1 MIIVGLP
8 YTFESQRRI
17 DEVAGGE
24 ESDTGQ
30 SLIDANR
37 ELDVMIDFFLAHHR
51 NPHFTGRKSTLKD
64 LEDALNKG
72 RPVVLLGPDGMGKS
86 AIVEE
91 HARIHVTEYDFRL
104 WVRASN
110 GIILASDYA
119 AIAEPLGI
127 PHEEDSDLQDLA
139 SSVRT
144 WLEENGRWLLVF
156 DDLPSPEALEG
167 YLPRAGS
174 GGCDVIITSKALGW
188 EGDFAK
194 IEVGPLDPSE
204 AAAFLLSRTGQ
215 KDQAASEKLAKA
227 LEDFPLALELAG
239 AYIRWTGIS
248 ISRYLDLY
256 RKRLGESSGRTTG
269 IPEALAAVVE
279 ILMEQVRAV
288 SMEGVDLL
296 NLSAFLAPEDLPVD
310 LLVKTS
316 ALLPESVDLGL
327 LALDRR
333 GLVRRD
339 EGSLSVHPLIQSLAF
354 SRLDNGERKT
364 WADETVRAIGG
375 AFSSYLEDLSTW
387 PECARL
393 LPHAIASS
401 EKVEDLGIGSEPA
414 SLLLNQVG
422 LYLHRR
428 GDLAGARAVL
438 ERLLAVDER
447 FYGPDHSEV
456 ATDLNN
462 LGSVLRVLGDL
473 VAAKE
478 IFERALAIEEAQ
490 ETPDRLKIAI
500 RANNLGTVLRS
511 LGDLDGALAAFERAL
526 AIDMDAYGPN
536 HFKTAIRAN
545 NLGEVLQ
552 EMGNLD
558 GAKESYQ
565 LAFRVFEQFLGPG
578 HHYTQRAR
586 ENLDSIS
593 QKGPE

>member
-1 MIIVGLP
+1 
-8 YTFESQRRI
+8 
-17 DEVAGGE
+17 
-24 ESDTGQ
+24 
-30 SLIDANR
+30 
-37 ELDVMIDFFLAHHR
+37 MIDFFLAHHR
-51 NPHFTGRKSTLKD
+51 NPHFTGRKSTLKGLQDD
-64 LEDALNKG
+64 LEEG
-72 RPVVLLGPDGMGKS
+72 GPVVLLGPDGMGKS
-86 AIVEE
+86 AIAEE
-91 HARIHVTEYDFRL
+91 HGRIHVTEYDFRL
-104 WVRASN
+104 WVRAN
-110 GIILASDYA
+110 DGIILASDYA
-119 AIAEPLGI
+119 AIAESLGI

-139 SSVRT
+139 GSVRT

-156 DDLPSPEALEG
+156 DDVPSPEVLEG

-174 GGCDVIITSKALGW
+174 GGGDVIITSKGRGW

-204 AAAFLLSRTGQ
+204 AAAFLLSRT
-215 KDQAASEKLAKA
+215 DQEDLAASEKLAEA
-227 LEDFPLALELAG
+227 LVGFPLALELAG

-248 ISRYLDLY
+248 LSRYLDLY
-256 RKRLGESSGRTTG
+256 KKRLGEVSGRTAPG
-269 IPEALAAVVE
+269 CPEALAAVVE
-279 ILMEQVRAV
+279 ISMEQVRAV

-316 ALLPESVDLGL
+316 ALLPESVEMGL

-333 GLVRRD
+333 GLVRKD

-354 SRLDNGERKT
+354 SRLDDDERKT
-364 WADETVRAIGG
+364 WTDETVRAVGG

-393 LPHAIASS
+393 LPHALASS

-438 ERLLAVDER
+438 ERLLVVDER
-447 FYGPDHSEV
+447 FFGPGHSEV

-478 IFERALAIEEAQ
+478 IFERSLAIEEAQ

-526 AIDMDAYGPN
+526 AIDRDAYGPN
-536 HFKTAIRAN
+536 HFKTAIRLN

-552 EMGNLD
+552 EMGDID
-558 GAKESYQ
+558 GAKDSYQ
-565 LAFRVFEQFLGPG
+565 RAFRVFEQFLGPG

-586 ENLDSIS
+586 ENLDSLS
-593 QKGPE
+593 QKGSE